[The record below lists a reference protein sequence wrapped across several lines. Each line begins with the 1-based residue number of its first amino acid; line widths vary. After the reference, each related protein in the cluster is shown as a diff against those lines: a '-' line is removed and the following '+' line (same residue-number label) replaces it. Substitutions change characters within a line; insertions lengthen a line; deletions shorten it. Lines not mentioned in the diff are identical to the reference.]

1 MLNKMFF
8 KVRNN
13 FRPLPLPLPLQ
24 IPSNN
29 CVSLSDYIIKTTHNS
44 VKKDCENY
52 VFNKKMR
59 ELIENDNNMNAHD
72 NTHDNNTSLSK
83 LHYVNPFEFYL
94 FSISISIISILSI
107 KSFLY
112 FYRCKK

>member
-1 MLNKMFF
+1 MFF

-29 CVSLSDYIIKTTHNS
+29 YLSLSDYIIKTTHNS

-52 VFNKKMR
+52 VFNKKIR
-59 ELIENDNNMNAHD
+59 ELIENDNNTNAHD
-72 NTHDNNTSLSK
+72 NDRSLTK
-83 LHYVNPFEFYL
+83 LHYVNSFDFYL
-94 FSISISIISILSI
+94 FTISISIISIISILNI

>member
-1 MLNKMFF
+1 MLK
-8 KVRNN
+8 
-13 FRPLPLPLPLQ
+13 
-24 IPSNN
+24 I
-29 CVSLSDYIIKTTHNS
+29 SDYIIKTTHNS

-59 ELIENDNNMNAHD
+59 ELIENADDND
-72 NTHDNNTSLSK
+72 RSLTK
-83 LHYVNPFEFYL
+83 LHYVNSFDFYL

>member
-29 CVSLSDYIIKTTHNS
+29 YLSLSDYIIKTTHNS
-44 VKKDCENY
+44 LKKDCENY
-52 VFNKKMR
+52 VFNKKIR
-59 ELIENDNNMNAHD
+59 ELLDDNNK
-72 NTHDNNTSLSK
+72 SLSK

-94 FSISISIISILSI
+94 FTISMSIISILSI

>member
-1 MLNKMFF
+1 MFF

-13 FRPLPLPLPLQ
+13 FRPITLPLPLQ
-24 IPSNN
+24 RHSHNY
-29 CVSLSDYIIKTTHNS
+29 VSLNDYIIKTTHNS

-59 ELIENDNNMNAHD
+59 ELIDNAEDNDR
-72 NTHDNNTSLSK
+72 SLTK
-83 LHYVNPFEFYL
+83 LHYVYSFDFYL
-94 FSISISIISILSI
+94 FSISMSIISILSI

>member
-1 MLNKMFF
+1 MFF

-59 ELIENDNNMNAHD
+59 ELIENAEDND
-72 NTHDNNTSLSK
+72 TSLEK
-83 LHYVNPFEFYL
+83 LHYVKPFEFYL
-94 FSISISIISILSI
+94 FSISMSIISILSI

>member
-1 MLNKMFF
+1 MFF

-24 IPSNN
+24 IPSHN
-29 CVSLSDYIIKTTHNS
+29 CISLSDYIIKTTHNS
-44 VKKDCENY
+44 IKKDCENY

-59 ELIENDNNMNAHD
+59 ELIENDNNDNAE
-72 NTHDNNTSLSK
+72 DNNTSLSK
-83 LHYVNPFEFYL
+83 LQYVKPFDFYL
-94 FSISISIISILSI
+94 FSISMSIISILSI

>member
-1 MLNKMFF
+1 MLNKMFL

-59 ELIENDNNMNAHD
+59 ELIENADAE
-72 NTHDNNTSLSK
+72 DNNTSLTK
-83 LHYVNPFEFYL
+83 LHYVNSFDFYL

-112 FYRCKK
+112 FYRFKK

>member
-1 MLNKMFF
+1 MFL

-24 IPSNN
+24 IPSHNY
-29 CVSLSDYIIKTTHNS
+29 VSLSDYIIKTTHNS

-52 VFNKKMR
+52 TFNKKMR
-59 ELIENDNNMNAHD
+59 ELLDNDNDALD
-72 NTHDNNTSLSK
+72 AKSNTSLAK

-94 FSISISIISILSI
+94 FSISMSIISILSI